1 MKLDE
6 RDSNVDGT
14 ENSSTRRTEGNLGG
28 RQVSL
33 RSIVTFVVVAI
44 LVVAVVVLGWLLM
57 SKNDELTSLTAAAA
71 NDQRVEEIASNYAV
85 GAAEMDFTKA
95 DEWKARLVAGTSPE
109 LANRLTQA
117 ATSMEQITAPLQWTS
132 TSTPITATVRSET
145 DGIYVVDVFVN
156 VITKNN
162 QAPEGVQSTATYS
175 VTVNSNDDWQ
185 ITDVGGIGAMMDG
198 K

>member
-6 RDSNVDGT
+6 QDPSVDSTGT
-14 ENSSTRRTEGNLGG
+14 AVTSDSPRTVGE

-33 RSIVTFVVVAI
+33 RSIGAFA
-44 LVVAVVVLGWLLM
+44 LVSLLVIAVVVLGWLLM
-57 SKNDELTSLTAAAA
+57 SKNDELSSLKSAASDDRHA
-71 NDQRVEEIASNYAV
+71 EEIASNYAV
-85 GAAEMDFTKA
+85 GAAEMDFTKT
-95 DEWKARLVAGTSPE
+95 DEWKSRLIAGTSPE

-145 DGIYVVDVFVN
+145 DGTYVVDVFVN

-175 VTVNSNDDWQ
+175 VTIDSSSDWL
-185 ITDVGGIGAMMDG
+185 ITDVGGIGAMMDD